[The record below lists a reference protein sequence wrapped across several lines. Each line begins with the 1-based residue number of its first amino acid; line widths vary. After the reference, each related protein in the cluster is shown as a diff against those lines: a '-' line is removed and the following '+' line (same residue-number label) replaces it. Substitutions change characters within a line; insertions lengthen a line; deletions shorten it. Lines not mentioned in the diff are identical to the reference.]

1 MKYVLT
7 GGAGNITRPLAL
19 QLLAANHEVTV
30 IGRNASN
37 LEALVA
43 KGAKAAI
50 GSIED
55 KAFLTDTFR
64 GADAVYT
71 MVPPH
76 LGAADWKAYI
86 GSIGAIYAEAIKA
99 AGVKYVV
106 NLSSIGADLPD
117 GCGPVS
123 GLHRAENQLNSLEAV
138 NILHLRPGYFFANLL
153 GNIGMVKHMQIIGSN
168 FGTKTTDLVLSATD
182 DIAQAAAEAL
192 LALNFIGH
200 TVQYLASDIRPVNEI
215 AKVLGAAIG
224 QPQLPWVTFTDEQ
237 AKQGLLGAGLPE
249 EVAANYAEMGAAL
262 ESGRMSADFYRHRP
276 ATLGATKLED
286 FAKVFA
292 AAYQHA

>member
-37 LEALVA
+37 LEALAA
-43 KGAKAAI
+43 KGAKTAI
-50 GSIED
+50 GSVED
-55 KAFLTDTFR
+55 KAFLTETFR

-86 GSIGAIYAEAIKA
+86 GTIGANYADAIKA
-99 AGVKYVV
+99 AGVKHVV
-106 NLSSIGADLPD
+106 NLSSVGADLPD

-123 GLHRAENQLNSLEAV
+123 GLYRAENHLNSLENV
-138 NILHLRPGYFFANLL
+138 NVLHLRPGYFFTNLL
-153 GNIGMVKHMQIIGSN
+153 GNVGMVKHMQIIGSN
-168 FGTKTTDLVLSATD
+168 FGTKSTDLILSAPE
-182 DIAQAAAEAL
+182 DIARAAAEAL
-192 LALNFIGH
+192 LALNFSSH
-200 TVQYLASDIRPVNEI
+200 QVQYLASDIRHVKDI
-215 AKVLGAAIG
+215 AKVLGTAIG
-224 QPQLPWVTFTDEQ
+224 QPNLPWVTFTDEQ
-237 AKQGLLGAGLPE
+237 AKQGMLGVGLPE

-262 ESGRMSADFYRHRP
+262 ESGSMSEDFYRHRP
-276 ATLGATKLED
+276 ATLGVTKLED

-292 AAYQHA
+292 AVYQQA